1 MTWRVV
7 KIGSLC
13 APVDMGDPRRR
24 PEKSFRYIDI
34 SGIDREL
41 KRIATTTEILGAD
54 APSRA
59 RQIVRVYDVLVST
72 VRPNLN
78 AVAMVP
84 PELDGEVASTGF
96 CILRAIEC
104 VLEPRFLFYFTR
116 TEQFITTLLQHVRGA
131 NYPAVTDRNVLD
143 VGIPWPARSEQRR
156 IVEILDQADRLRQ
169 LRRAADEKA
178 QRIIPA
184 LFYKMFGDPLRNP
197 RGWPTARLG
206 DPDMAEINPR
216 PPANNLADDSE
227 VSFLPMADVD
237 EVWGRIVGHQTRTYA
252 QAKTGFTPFQE
263 DDVLFAKITPCMQN
277 GKSAIARRLRNG
289 RGYGSTEFH
298 VLRAGPR
305 TTAEWLFALVRLPVF
320 REQAARS
327 FMGTAGQQR
336 VPADFLKAYTVPV
349 PPMALQTAF
358 ARAVRGVLSHA
369 DIADERRS
377 QAERIF
383 RIFLHRAFT
392 GELTP
397 KWREAHREQLEAE
410 LREQLAALERART
423 ERPRRGRGRPAPP
436 ESGAGDSERHAGH
449 DMFNKAALV
458 TYIVQRCHD
467 PRRPHALG
475 RTKLAKLFYLV
486 QRRAE
491 VALTEQFARRAA
503 GPLDDTIHKF
513 LNLAKKNGWL
523 DLPPAEGK
531 LKPVIPGRDPQ
542 PAIDHVRQR
551 WSAVLP
557 AIDQMLETMKGW
569 GWEALERWATVLH
582 VAENLLAEGKA
593 LTPATV
599 KAAIAACPEWR
610 AKLDRA
616 AFSDA
621 EIQSTL
627 AGLRRYGFLPGQS
640 AAKH

>member
-13 APVDMGDPRRR
+13 TPVETTDPRRH
-24 PEKSFRYIDI
+24 PDEAFRYIDI

-59 RQIVRVYDVLVST
+59 RQIVRAHDVLVST

-84 PELDGEVASTGF
+84 PELDGEIASTGF
-96 CILRAIEC
+96 CVLRAIES
-104 VLEPRFLFYFTR
+104 VLEPSFLFYFTR
-116 TEQFITTLLQHVRGA
+116 TEQFIATLLQHVRGA
-131 NYPAVTDRNVLD
+131 NYPAVTDRNVLN
-143 VGIPWPARSEQRR
+143 VEIPWPGKSEQRR

-184 LFYKMFGDPLRNP
+184 LFYTMFGDPGTNPKGWQSGSLGEFGAGVRYGLGQPPPMKEGGVALIRATNVNGGVIDERGMVYVDPAHVARWRSAFLQAEEIIVVRSGAYTGDVAQVGERWAGSLVGYDLVVTPGKQFTGEFLSTLLLSPFIQNGHFANLRHRAGQPHLNAGQLIATPVVVPP
-197 RGWPTARLG
+197 RPLQERFSKMVRSVRRLSSMSSTARQDLG
-206 DPDMAEINPR
+206 
-216 PPANNLADDSE
+216 
-227 VSFLPMADVD
+227 
-237 EVWGRIVGHQTRTYA
+237 
-252 QAKTGFTPFQE
+252 
-263 DDVLFAKITPCMQN
+263 VLFN
-277 GKSAIARRLRNG
+277 
-289 RGYGSTEFH
+289 
-298 VLRAGPR
+298 
-305 TTAEWLFALVRLPVF
+305 AL
-320 REQAARS
+320 
-327 FMGTAGQQR
+327 
-336 VPADFLKAYTVPV
+336 
-349 PPMALQTAF
+349 
-358 ARAVRGVLSHA
+358 
-369 DIADERRS
+369 
-377 QAERIF
+377 
-383 RIFLHRAFT
+383 LHRAFT
-392 GELTP
+392 GELTA
-397 KWREAHREQLEAE
+397 KWREAHKEQLEAE

-423 ERPRRGRGRPAPP
+423 ERPRRGRGRPPP
-436 ESGAGDSERHAGH
+436 TGSAAGEPERHAGH

-513 LNLAKKNGWL
+513 LNLAKKRGWL
-523 DLPPAEGK
+523 ELPPAEGQ
-531 LKPVIPGRDPQ
+531 LKPVVPGRDPQ
-542 PAIDHVRQR
+542 PALDHVRQR

-557 AIDQMLETMKGW
+557 AIDQVLDTMKGW

-582 VAENLLAEGKA
+582 VAENLLAEGKP
-593 LTPATV
+593 LTPAAV

-627 AGLRRYGFLPGQS
+627 AGLRRYGFLPCQS
-640 AAKH
+640 AAKN